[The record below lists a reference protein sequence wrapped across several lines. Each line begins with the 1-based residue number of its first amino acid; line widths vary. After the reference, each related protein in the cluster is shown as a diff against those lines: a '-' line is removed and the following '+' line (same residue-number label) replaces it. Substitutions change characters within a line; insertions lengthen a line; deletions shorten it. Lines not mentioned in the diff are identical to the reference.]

1 MGLLQDFSI
10 CGLEESGD
18 HSPTTWKHVHQ
29 GARGLEEVSLV
40 KEGGTCHY
48 GILECSSAIEGK
60 KVSILEL

>member
-40 KEGGTCHY
+40 KEGG
-48 GILECSSAIEGK
+48 GGDLALWNS
-60 KVSILEL
+60 